1 MKKGYYIHFQ
11 GRQSIGVSKK
21 IDMQMEEL
29 GKFYEMQEIAVETP
43 VRSLAWRVLGLFPVA
58 SITRDYKAALE
69 QMDDPDFL
77 YVRRTVADREYLHF
91 WKQVKERYPNC
102 RILIE
107 LFTYPY
113 DKDDFGK
120 WNAWPFYLKELLY
133 RPRLKKY
140 VDRFVTYTDD
150 KEIFGIPT
158 IRSAN
163 GINVDSV
170 PQIAGAFQDGQIN
183 MIGVAFMQR
192 HHGYERI
199 IEGMREYYDGG
210 QTPELKIRLRLVGD
224 GPEKPM
230 YQELV
235 EKYHLEEYVQFYP
248 TMSGKELDELYDDS
262 DLALVSFGMYK
273 AGFYGKL
280 GALKSR
286 ECLAKGMP
294 LITGCEIDVLPED
307 YPFAKVFP
315 NDGST
320 VNMEEIAALY
330 RRIRHIV
337 ADKKEL
343 ADRIRE
349 YAKEHVS
356 MAAVMKPVVTYIEMP
371 QRNGTGAEGENAAR
385 NDGKTDGEG

>member
-1 MKKGYYIHFQ
+1 
-11 GRQSIGVSKK
+11 
-21 IDMQMEEL
+21 
-29 GKFYEMQEIAVETP
+29 
-43 VRSLAWRVLGLFPVA
+43 
-58 SITRDYKAALE
+58 
-69 QMDDPDFL
+69 
-77 YVRRTVADREYLHF
+77 
-91 WKQVKERYPNC
+91 
-102 RILIE
+102 
-107 LFTYPY
+107 
-113 DKDDFGK
+113 
-120 WNAWPFYLKELLY
+120 
-133 RPRLKKY
+133 
-140 VDRFVTYTDD
+140 
-150 KEIFGIPT
+150 
-158 IRSAN
+158 
-163 GINVDSV
+163 
-170 PQIAGAFQDGQIN
+170 
-183 MIGVAFMQR
+183 
-192 HHGYERI
+192 
-199 IEGMREYYDGG
+199 
-210 QTPELKIRLRLVGD
+210 
-224 GPEKPM
+224 
-230 YQELV
+230 
-235 EKYHLEEYVQFYP
+235 
-248 TMSGKELDELYDDS
+248 MSGKELDELYDDS